1 MIFDEEWM
9 VKMIAAEMEERRRCA
24 FEHSTLTYAEIAEI
38 LGLKLY
44 QIKRAVKTATDKL
57 SKNSRLRDWVRL

>member
-24 FEHSTLTYAEIAEI
+24 FEHSTLTYAEI